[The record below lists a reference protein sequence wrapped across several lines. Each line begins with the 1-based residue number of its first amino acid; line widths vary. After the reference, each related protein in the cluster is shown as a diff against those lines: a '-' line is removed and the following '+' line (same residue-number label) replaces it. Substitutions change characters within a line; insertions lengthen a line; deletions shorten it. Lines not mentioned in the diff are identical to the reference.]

1 MYTMSHRTEN
11 QEQEEVNAR
20 VAFIVPKSHVKT
32 VKSALERAGQLDRS
46 SKIVPELCE
55 NHTTLAAHT
64 TLKQGDVVSIR
75 ESSTTKAS
83 STQGETRLSLFEY
96 DSVKGHNVQLPAGKD
111 ALVPVQEESVSQQ
124 RMRIPT
130 TIFYLSISSDT
141 NADLTEEN
149 NDGFKSAI
157 LQNLNL
163 EYLHNDIE
171 LAHHAA
177 GASPLK
183 SSAMKS
189 PMHRALKE
197 ALSTLQDSVLADMDL
212 SPGVLVSAFP
222 DGYSIYKPMLLLP
235 HNAFGSTEWE
245 IFLSRHAVDSELL
258 APVWQHVAASVG
270 ATHVAINSPIP
281 PKTNINP
288 NMDLGISQNQ
298 ENILRRPVN
307 LVPIHGDF
315 GPSPTPQT
323 ISCPTATDFERAL
336 WVTTKQNGIWQV
348 WAPLYTMFS
357 RGNIREKTRI
367 LNLAAVTTD
376 LDEASAAV
384 DLYAGIGYF
393 AFSYKKSGEYRQ
405 DGIRRVLCWEI
416 NPWSVEGLRRGAER
430 NGWLCKIIKGDDLC
444 QLRQTSAEA
453 PNGLA
458 FPALKE
464 TDIQKADFW
473 VFQASNEGAR
483 SDYAAMSTSSG
494 LVCQLPIRHVNLGLL
509 PASTLSW
516 GIAVDML
523 DGQRGGWIHVHEN
536 IGIREVE
543 SRSKEI
549 EGEIDKLVKRRND
562 KTCNMAARVEHV
574 EWVKMYAP
582 GVVHCVLDVHV
593 QGIL

>member
-1 MYTMSHRTEN
+1 MSHRTEN

-20 VAFIVPKSHVKT
+20 VVFIVPKSHVKT

-46 SKIVPELCE
+46 SKIMPEPCE
-55 NHTTLAAHT
+55 NHTTLVAHT
-64 TLKQGDVVSIR
+64 TLKQGDVVPIR
-75 ESSTTKAS
+75 ETPTTKAS
-83 STQGETRLSLFEY
+83 DMQGETRLSPFEY
-96 DSVKGHNVQLPAGKD
+96 DFIKGQNVELPVEKD
-111 ALVPVQEESVSQQ
+111 ALMPVQEDVFQQ

-130 TIFYLSISSDT
+130 TIFYPSISGDA
-141 NADLTEEN
+141 NAHLTEESSN
-149 NDGFKSAI
+149 EFKSTI
-157 LQNLNL
+157 LQNLDL
-163 EYLHNDIE
+163 EYLHHDIE
-171 LAHHAA
+171 LAHHAD
-177 GASPLK
+177 GASPLRF
-183 SSAMKS
+183 SAMKS

-197 ALSTLQDSVLADMDL
+197 ALSTLQDSILADMDL

-235 HNAFGSTEWE
+235 HNAFGSTEWQ
-245 IFLSRHAVDSELL
+245 ILLSQHAVDSELL
-258 APVWQHVAASVG
+258 APVWRHVAASVG

-281 PKTNINP
+281 PKTDTNP
-288 NMDLGISQNQ
+288 NMDSGASRNQ

-307 LVPIHGDF
+307 LVPIHGEF

-323 ISCPTATDFERAL
+323 ISCPTANDFEGAL
-336 WVTTKQNGIWQV
+336 WVTAKQNGIWQV

-376 LDEASAAV
+376 FDEASAAV

-430 NGWLCKIIKGDDLC
+430 NGWSCKIIKGDDLC

-453 PNGLA
+453 PNRLA
-458 FPALKE
+458 LNDTAG
-464 TDIQKADFW
+464 IQKADFW
-473 VFQASNEGAR
+473 VFQASNEGAK
-483 SDYAAMSTSSG
+483 SDYTAMSTSLG

-509 PASTLSW
+509 PTSRLSW

-523 DGQRGGWIHVHEN
+523 DRQRGGWIHVHEN
-536 IGIREVE
+536 IGIRDVE

-549 EGEIDKLVKRRND
+549 EREIDKLVKRRND
-562 KTCNMAARVEHV
+562 RTGNMAVKVEHV

-593 QGIL
+593 QGVL

>member
-1 MYTMSHRTEN
+1 MGQRTEN
-11 QEQEEVNAR
+11 QDKEEANAR
-20 VAFIVPKSHVKT
+20 VVFIVPKSHVKT

-46 SKIVPELCE
+46 SKIVSEPCE
-55 NHTTLAAHT
+55 NATTHAAHT
-64 TLKQGDVVSIR
+64 TLKQGDVVPVR
-75 ESSTTKAS
+75 KTPTTQSSGTY
-83 STQGETRLSLFEY
+83 GETRLSPFEY
-96 DSVKGHNVQLPAGKD
+96 DFVKGQKVELPAGKD
-111 ALVPVQEESVSQQ
+111 ALVPVQEGVLQP
-124 RMRIPT
+124 RMRILT
-130 TIFYLSISSDT
+130 TIFYNSISGDA
-141 NADLTEEN
+141 NADMTEESSHE
-149 NDGFKSAI
+149 FKSAI
-157 LQNLNL
+157 LQNLDL
-163 EYLHNDIE
+163 GHLHYDIE

-183 SSAMKS
+183 SPVMKS

-197 ALSTLQDSVLADMDL
+197 ALSILQDSVLSEMDL
-212 SPGVLVSAFP
+212 SHGVLVSAFP

-235 HNAFGSTEWE
+235 HNAFGSIEWE
-245 IFLSRHAVDSELL
+245 SFLSRHAVDSELL

-281 PKTNINP
+281 PKTNTNP
-288 NMDLGISQNQ
+288 NMDLGASHNQ

-315 GPSPTPQT
+315 GPSPTLQT

-367 LNLAAVTTD
+367 LNLAAVATD

-444 QLRQTSAEA
+444 RLRQTSTEA
-453 PNGLA
+453 PNELA
-458 FPALKE
+458 CSALNA
-464 TDIQKADFW
+464 TDLQKADFW
-473 VFQASNEGAR
+473 VFQASNEGAKL
-483 SDYAAMSTSSG
+483 DYAAMSTSLG

-509 PASTLSW
+509 PTSRLSW

-536 IGIREVE
+536 IGIRDVE

-562 KTCNMAARVEHV
+562 RTGNMAVRVEHV

-582 GVVHCVLDVHV
+582 GVVHCVLDVRV
-593 QGIL
+593 QGVL

>member
-1 MYTMSHRTEN
+1 MDHITEN
-11 QEQEEVNAR
+11 QEQEEANAR
-20 VAFIVPKSHVKT
+20 VVLIVPKSHVKT
-32 VKSALERAGQLDRS
+32 VKSALERASQLDRS
-46 SKIVPELCE
+46 SKIVPEQCG

-64 TLKQGDVVSIR
+64 TLKQGDVVPVR
-75 ESSTTKAS
+75 ETSTTQAFG
-83 STQGETRLSLFEY
+83 THGETRLSPFEY
-96 DSVKGHNVQLPAGKD
+96 DFVKGQNVELPTGKD
-111 ALVPVQEESVSQQ
+111 ALVPVQEVVFQQ

-130 TIFYLSISSDT
+130 TIFYPSIKGDA
-141 NADLTEEN
+141 NADLTEESSN
-149 NDGFKSAI
+149 EFKSAI
-157 LQNLNL
+157 LQNLDL
-163 EYLHNDIE
+163 EYLHHETE

-177 GASPLK
+177 EASPLK

-197 ALSTLQDSVLADMDL
+197 ALSTLQDSVLAEMVL
-212 SPGVLVSAFP
+212 SPEVLISAFP

-235 HNAFGSTEWE
+235 HNAFGSTAWE

-258 APVWQHVAASVG
+258 APVWQYVAASVG

-281 PKTNINP
+281 PKTNTNP
-288 NMDLGISQNQ
+288 NMDSGANQNQ
-298 ENILRRPVN
+298 ENILRRPIN

-315 GPSPTPQT
+315 GPSPTLQT
-323 ISCPTATDFERAL
+323 ISCPTVTDFEQAL
-336 WVTTKQNGIWQV
+336 WVTAKQNGIWQV

-430 NGWLCKIIKGDDLC
+430 NGWLCKVIKGDDLC
-444 QLRQTSAEA
+444 QLRRTSAYA

-458 FPALKE
+458 CPSLNG

-473 VFQASNEGAR
+473 VFQASNERAK
-483 SDYAAMSTSSG
+483 SDYAAMSTSLG

-509 PASTLSW
+509 PTSRLSW
-516 GIAVDML
+516 SIAVDML

-536 IGIREVE
+536 IGIRDVE

-549 EGEIDKLVKRRND
+549 EGEIDKLVERRNGG
-562 KTCNMAARVEHV
+562 TGNMAVRVKHV

-593 QGIL
+593 QGVL